1 MPDLARDPTLQKNVA
16 HLADYDWTF
25 DLQVF
30 AGQMAGAAEL
40 AAACPKVT
48 FILQHAGMPE
58 DLSTAG
64 MAFWRAA
71 MQRLAAQPNVTC
83 KLSALGTFIHRND
96 PDHIAAIVGETI
108 EIFTPSRCLF
118 GSNFPVEKL
127 WTAVRRPRRRLPA
140 RARAA
145 RRSDRARGAP
155 RHRDTDLSAQ
165 MNGSGRAK
173 VPERGRKQHGA

>member
-1 MPDLARDPTLQKNVA
+1 
-16 HLADYDWTF
+16 
-25 DLQVF
+25 
-30 AGQMAGAAEL
+30 MAGATEL

-64 MAFWRAA
+64 IAFWRAA
-71 MQRLAAQPNVTC
+71 MQNLAAQPNVMC

-96 PDHIAAIVGETI
+96 PDHIAAIVGEAI

-127 WTAVRRPRRRLPA
+127 GPATPTSSPPTGERSSRSARRPR
-140 RARAA
+140 A
-145 RRSDRARGAP
+145 RRSTTR
-155 RHRDTDLSAQ
+155 RH
-165 MNGSGRAK
+165 GSIGSN
-173 VPERGRKQHGA
+173 E